1 MPPRKQTFTV
11 GWLYPDLMNIY
22 GDRGNILTL
31 LKRAEWRDYNAKLL
45 ELGRGT
51 TEHMEDVDIFF
62 FGGGQDREQALV
74 YEDLLEHKQP
84 RLERA
89 ALAGAAVLAVC
100 GGYQLLG
107 HYYQTAEGERFPGIG
122 LIDVKTEAGKKR
134 FIGDVVVD
142 TEIEGLTPTTLV
154 GFENHSGRTFLG
166 PTAAPLGRVRLGFGN
181 NGGDGTEGY
190 LQGGILGTYL
200 HGSLLPK
207 NPHLADHLILS
218 ALRRRGVAD
227 LSPLDDSV
235 ELAAH
240 ARILERAP
248 RAPQAS
254 HAGYASPAPPLRP
267 SRAPL
272 ESQPHS
278 NADALPPKRSKGR

>member
-1 MPPRKQTFTV
+1 MTRRKQTFTV

-31 LKRAEWRDYNAKLL
+31 LKRAEWRDYDARLV

-51 TEHMEDVDIFF
+51 TKKMDEVDVFF

-74 YEDLLEHKQP
+74 YEDLLEHKQHP
-84 RLERA
+84 LERA
-89 ALAGAAVLAVC
+89 VQAGAAVLAVC

-122 LIDVKTEAGKKR
+122 LIDVRTEAGKKR

-142 TEIEGLTPTTLV
+142 TQIEDITPGTLV

-166 PTAAPLGRVRLGFGN
+166 PNASALGRVRLGFGN
-181 NGGDGTEGY
+181 NGSDGTEGY
-190 LQGGILGTYL
+190 LQGGVLGTYL

-207 NPHLADHLILS
+207 NPHLADYLIRS
-218 ALRRRGVAD
+218 ALRRRGVD
-227 LSPLDDSV
+227 ELSPLDDSV

-248 RAPQAS
+248 
-254 HAGYASPAPPLRP
+254 HAAHGRHASPALPQRP
-267 SRAPL
+267 SHAPL
-272 ESQPHS
+272 ESRPRS
-278 NADALPPKRSKGR
+278 SADAPPPDQP

>member
-1 MPPRKQTFTV
+1 VSKKFTV

-31 LKRAEWRDYNAKLL
+31 LKRAEWRGFEAKLV

-51 TEHMEDVDIFF
+51 TRQMEEVDVFF

-74 YEDLLEHKQP
+74 YEDLLEFKQP
-84 RLERA
+84 PLEHA
-89 ALAGAAVLAVC
+89 VANGAGILAVC

-107 HYYQTAEGERFPGIG
+107 HYYQTADGERFPGIG
-122 LIDVKTEAGKKR
+122 MIDVRTEAGKKR
-134 FIGDVVVD
+134 FIGDVVVETD
-142 TEIEGLTPTTLV
+142 IATLEPKTLV

-166 PTAAPLGRVRLGFGN
+166 PKAKPLGQVKLGHGN
-181 NGGDGTEGY
+181 NGSDKMEG
-190 LQGGILGTYL
+190 LVQGNVVGTYM

-207 NPHLADHLILS
+207 NPHLADYLIRN
-218 ALRRRGVAD
+218 ALIRRGVNE

-240 ARILERAP
+240 ERILQRAHQHLQH
-248 RAPQAS
+248 R
-254 HAGYASPAPPLRP
+254 
-267 SRAPL
+267 
-272 ESQPHS
+272 
-278 NADALPPKRSKGR
+278 

>member
-1 MPPRKQTFTV
+1 VPRTTRKQTFTV

-31 LKRAEWRDYNAKLL
+31 LKRAEWRGYDARLI

-51 TEHMEDVDIFF
+51 TQHMEDVDVFF

-84 RLERA
+84 PLERA
-89 ALAGAAVLAVC
+89 VDAGAAVLAVC

-122 LIDVKTEAGKKR
+122 LIDVRTEAGKKR

-142 TEIEGLTPTTLV
+142 TQIEGITPSTLV

-166 PTAAPLGRVRLGFGN
+166 PMAKPLGTVRLGFGN
-181 NGGDGTEGY
+181 NGSDGSEGY
-190 LQGGILGTYL
+190 LQGGVLGTYL

-207 NPHLADHLILS
+207 NPHLADYLMRS
-218 ALRRRGVAD
+218 ALRRRGVAE

-235 ELAAH
+235 EMAAH
-240 ARILERAP
+240 ERILERAP
-248 RAPQAS
+248 RVQHGSSSPSTQPPQPPQPTQPAQP
-254 HAGYASPAPPLRP
+254 AQPPRPSPAPREP
-267 SRAPL
+267 
-272 ESQPHS
+272 QP
-278 NADALPPKRSKGR
+278 R